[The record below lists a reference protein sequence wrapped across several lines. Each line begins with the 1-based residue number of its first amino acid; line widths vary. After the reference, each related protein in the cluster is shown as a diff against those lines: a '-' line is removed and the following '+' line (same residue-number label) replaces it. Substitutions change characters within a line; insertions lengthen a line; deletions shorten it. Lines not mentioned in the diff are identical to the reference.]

1 MNTDLQ
7 KKIDALQ
14 LCLVDETIYEECL
27 KTYEEIGID
36 VKKFEYY
43 KMYGDHLIPYSKEY
57 IIRSSMKELMKR
69 DKEKYIQFN
78 PSFFKRVKRNWE
90 VWTLKRKVKVLR
102 GLTEWGQKHAKD
114 EEG

>member
-1 MNTDLQ
+1 
-7 KKIDALQ
+7 
-14 LCLVDETIYEECL
+14 
-27 KTYEEIGID
+27 
-36 VKKFEYY
+36 
-43 KMYGDHLIPYSKEY
+43 
-57 IIRSSMKELMKR
+57 MKR

-90 VWTLKRKVKVLR
+90 VWTLKGKVKVLR